1 MPRPVRFIPE
11 GGALV
16 EITSRAIQGRF
27 LFAPSD
33 AFNDIA
39 LGVLGRAQRLH
50 NVRLFGY
57 VIASNHVHFL
67 AWVDDAQQLA
77 KFMGYFASNLA
88 REVARLTRWTDKI
101 WSRRYQAIVISNE
114 EKAQAERLEYILSHG
129 VKEDLVHRIV
139 DWPGVHCIHSLLS
152 GQPAAGTW
160 FNRTREYEARN
171 RGESFHE
178 RQFASPEA
186 VTLEPLPAWAH
197 LPQEK
202 VTELIREMV
211 ERIEA
216 QAAQRR
222 AETRAV
228 PLGPAAIKAQHPHHR
243 PSKLKKSPAPLFHAA
258 TRRIRR
264 ELYDA
269 YRFFLAAFR
278 DASERLRSG
287 DRNARFPSG
296 CFPPALPFVSG

>member
-1 MPRPVRFIPE
+1 MFPGILAERRLSGRRF
-11 GGALV
+11 
-16 EITSRAIQGRF
+16 T
-27 LFAPSD
+27 APSGAPAARD
-33 AFNDIA
+33 GLKLLDSSRIGRH
-39 LGVLGRAQRLH
+39 LSRGVLSRIGRH
-50 NVRLFGY
+50 LFG
-57 VIASNHVHFL
+57 
-67 AWVDDAQQLA
+67 
-77 KFMGYFASNLA
+77 
-88 REVARLTRWTDKI
+88 
-101 WSRRYQAIVISNE
+101 
-114 EKAQAERLEYILSHG
+114 
-129 VKEDLVHRIV
+129 
-139 DWPGVHCIHSLLS
+139 
-152 GQPAAGTW
+152 

-178 RQFASPEA
+178 RQFASPET

-197 LPQEK
+197 LPPEK

-211 ERIEA
+211 ERIEV

-222 AETRAV
+222 EETRAV
-228 PLGPAAIKAQHPHHR
+228 PLGPAAIKAQRPHHR

-269 YRFFLAAFR
+269 YKFFLAAFR

>member
-1 MPRPVRFIPE
+1 M
-11 GGALV
+11 V
-16 EITSRAIQGRF
+16 EITGRTVQGRF
-27 LFAPSD
+27 LFVPSD

-39 LGVLGRAQRLH
+39 LGVLGRAQRLY

-57 VIASNHVHFL
+57 VVLSNHVHIL

-77 KFMGYFASNLA
+77 NFMGYFVSKLA
-88 REVARLTRWTDKI
+88 REVARLTGWTDKI

-129 VKEDLVHRIV
+129 VKEFLVERIT

-152 GQPAAGTW
+152 GEPAEGTW
-160 FNRTREYEARN
+160 FNRTQEYEARN
-171 RGESFHE
+171 RGESLRP
-178 RQFASPEA
+178 RQFASLETVP
-186 VTLEPLPAWAH
+186 LEPLPCWAH
-197 LPQEK
+197 LPPER

-216 QAAQRR
+216 QAAQHRV
-222 AETRAV
+222 ETGAV
-228 PLGPAAIKAQHPHHR
+228 ALGPAAIKAQHPHHR

-264 ELYDA
+264 EFYDA

-278 DASERLRSG
+278 EASERLRSG
-287 DRNARFPSG
+287 DRNARFPIG

>member
-1 MPRPVRFIPE
+1 M
-11 GGALV
+11 V
-16 EITSRAIQGRF
+16 EITGRTMQGRF
-27 LFAPSD
+27 LFVPSD

-57 VIASNHVHFL
+57 VVMSNHVHIL

-77 KFMGYFASNLA
+77 KFAGYFASNLA
-88 REVARLTRWTDKI
+88 REVARLTGWTDKI

-129 VKEDLVHRIV
+129 VKEDLVEKIT
-139 DWPGVHCIHSLLS
+139 DWPGLHCVHSLLS
-152 GQPAAGTW
+152 GQPAEGAW
-160 FNRTREYEARN
+160 FNRTQEYEARN

-178 RQFASPEA
+178 RQFASPEI

-197 LPQEK
+197 LPPEK

-211 ERIEA
+211 ETIEA

-222 AETRAV
+222 AETSAL
-228 PLGPAAIKAQHPHHR
+228 PLGPAAIKAQRPHHR

-269 YRFFLAAFR
+269 YRFFLTAFR
-278 DASERLRSG
+278 EASERLRSG
-287 DRNARFPSG
+287 DRDARFPIG